1 MPVSKNQI
9 KLVNALAIKKFR
21 DETGLFFAEG
31 SKLVRDMARGFAC
44 ETIFVTHEWL
54 INNELP
60 VCKAHF
66 VTTDDELKKLSQLK
80 TPQGII
86 GIFRK
91 PESSFNMS
99 HLYNQLI
106 LALDGVQDPGNF
118 GTIIRIAD
126 WFGIDHIVCSPETVD
141 AFSPK
146 VVQATMGA
154 LASVNVLY
162 TPLADFLTQ
171 ISASTPVYG
180 TFMEGNNIYT
190 ENLTNNG
197 IIVLGNEGNGIS
209 PEIEQFITQK
219 LLIPDFSDGR
229 KNTESLNV
237 AMAGAI
243 VCSEFRRRYF

>member
-9 KLVNALAIKKFR
+9 KLVNALAFKKFR

-31 SKLVRDMARGFAC
+31 SKLVRDMARVFAC
-44 ETIFVTHEWL
+44 ETIFVTRDWL
-54 INNELP
+54 INNQLP
-60 VCKAHF
+60 VCKAYF
-66 VTTDDELKKLSQLK
+66 ETTVEELKKMSHLK

-91 PESSFNMS
+91 PENSFHISNINNK
-99 HLYNQLI
+99 LV
-106 LALDGVQDPGNF
+106 LAIDGVQDPGNL

-126 WFGIDHIVCSPETVD
+126 WFGIAHIVCSPETVD

-162 TPLADFLTQ
+162 TSLADFLTE
-171 ISASTPVYG
+171 IPPSTPVFG

-190 ENLTNNG
+190 EKLTKNG

-209 PEIEQFITQK
+209 HEIEQFITQK
-219 LLIPDFSDGR
+219 LMIPDFSEGR
-229 KNTESLNV
+229 KISESLNV

>member
-9 KLVNALAIKKFR
+9 KLVNALAFKKYR
-21 DETGLFFAEG
+21 DETGLFLAEG
-31 SKLVRDMARGFAC
+31 SKLVRDMARVFAC
-44 ETIFVTHEWL
+44 ETIFVTRDWL
-54 INNELP
+54 INNQLP
-60 VCKAHF
+60 VCKAYF
-66 VTTDDELKKLSQLK
+66 ETTVEELKKMSHLK

-91 PESSFNMS
+91 PENSFHISNINNK
-99 HLYNQLI
+99 LV
-106 LALDGVQDPGNF
+106 LAIDGVQDPGNL

-126 WFGIDHIVCSPETVD
+126 WFGIAHIVCSPETVD

-154 LASVNVLY
+154 LASVNVIY
-162 TPLADFLTQ
+162 TPLNDFLTQ
-171 ISASTPVYG
+171 IPPSTPVYG
-180 TFMEGNNIYT
+180 TFMEGDNIYT
-190 ENLTNNG
+190 EKLSTNG

-209 PEIEQFITQK
+209 PMIEQFITQK
-219 LLIPDFSDGR
+219 LMIPDFSEGR

-237 AMAGAI
+237 AMACAI

>member
-1 MPVSKNQI
+1 MPVSKNQV

-21 DETGLFFAEG
+21 DEAGLFLAEG
-31 SKLVRDMARGFAC
+31 RKLVRDMARVFTC
-44 ETIFVTHEWL
+44 ETIFVTREWL
-54 INNELP
+54 ITNELP
-60 VCKAHF
+60 ACNAHF
-66 VTTDDELKKLSQLK
+66 ITTDDELKKLSQLK

-91 PESSFNMS
+91 PENSFNIS
-99 HLYNQLI
+99 NLNDKLI
-106 LALDGVQDPGNF
+106 LALDGVQDPGNL

-154 LASVNVLY
+154 LATVKVFY
-162 TPLADFLTQ
+162 TPLTDLLTH
-171 ISASTPVYG
+171 IPASTPVYG

-209 PEIEQFITQK
+209 PVVEQFITQK
-219 LLIPDFSDGR
+219 LMIPDFSEGR

-243 VCSEFRRRYF
+243 VCSEFRRRF